1 MFNPDEYE
9 SVQSRMAKYIAQ
21 YPDYRWYSWISREF
35 TNEKQWVVIGE
46 LYRTWNDEKP
56 FVTGLGFEPVKD
68 EYSLA
73 KAETSAMGRCLLA
86 AGLPAKPIGGVQQD
100 AKIKEFH
107 KKITEPQG
115 DHKPFTPYTY
125 GQAIANGEISLKA
138 VTVEPEAIM
147 WGADEIAKELGGE
160 VIEVTENCAHGKM
173 ILKQGRNAKGK
184 DYYGFVC
191 TEKSKADQCTA
202 IWYNLNSQG
211 RWTPPLSRA
220 DV

>member
-9 SVQSRMAKYIAQ
+9 SVQSRMAKYIAA

-56 FVTGLGFEPVKD
+56 FVTGLGFELVKD

-86 AGLPAKPIGGVQQD
+86 AGYPAKPMGGIPQD
-100 AKIKEFH
+100 PKIKQFH
-107 KKITEPQG
+107 QKLKSVPDEQELVV
-115 DHKPFTPYTY
+115 FNNYNL
-125 GQAIANGEISLKA
+125 GQAIAHREVQSKPEPIAWDVNEIVESL
-138 VTVEPEAIM
+138 
-147 WGADEIAKELGGE
+147 GAE
-160 VIEVTENCAHGKM
+160 VIEMTENCAHGKM

-202 IWYNLNSQG
+202 VWYNLASNG
-211 RWTPPLSRA
+211 KWMPPLTRA